1 MIQYSS
7 DTVVL
12 YLIGLTV
19 GIEPPLL
26 RVVTE
31 GVNRTVEYCVV
42 VTVPNVTVA
51 IEREDLFVCVSTM
64 DGTAVGKNVW
74 LHGTW
79 CCSLMKEYLWA
90 GHLPSSG
97 SSFQC

>member
-19 GIEPPLL
+19 GIEPPLI

-31 GVNRTVEYCVV
+31 GVDLTVEYCV
-42 VTVPNVTVA
+42 TSPTS
-51 IEREDLFVCVSTM
+51 ERDDIFVCVSTVNES
-64 DGTAVGKNVW
+64 AVGKNIW
-74 LHGTW
+74 LYGTW
-79 CCSLMKEYLWA
+79 YCSLVKEYPWV
-90 GHLPSSG
+90 GHLPGSG
-97 SSFQC
+97 SSFSVYL